1 MSKSNALKQQRDRF
15 LAFAFASAD
24 LFLEVTP
31 SGTISFTLGA
41 AKGLT
46 GIEDAAL
53 SGKNWLE
60 LFAPAEQAKLEHLQ
74 NETIPGK
81 RRGPLIVH
89 MDENINTRKGIVTA
103 IKMPNAENLYVT
115 LSLSNE
121 LMERLATLE
130 EQGFDD
136 SLYNQGQF
144 PKEEG
149 FDDGAYNKNPP
160 PKDETFNDNA
170 YNQSPLPKEEAFDD
184 SLYNQ
189 HKYGPE
195 DGFDDSIYNKGE
207 FLDEAEAVFEFAR
220 TENKDAEITCFD
232 FGRTQTIPEKDMA
245 AIMDE
250 VAALMRA
257 HAIDGKAA
265 AQIKD
270 GSFTLIHDS
279 GITADQIAEKINSMV
294 KAKIPDSEGLEI
306 KSQTIKAD
314 IASTSGEEAARA
326 LSYAVDTFEQGGA
339 EKLEVKSLK
348 DGLKNLATSNKEKI
362 KKLKNMIDRAE
373 FDLRF
378 MPVIDLETKEADH
391 YEIVSHFG
399 DEDTKGWIMLAE
411 DTKLIAKLDLAMC
424 ERALNHIHFKEGG
437 TPRKFSINISR
448 HALNDRKFAD
458 MLLDQLEK
466 RKDLAGRL
474 SIEITDSAHIRNAE
488 KMKQF
493 IQRIRDKG
501 FSVGLDDFDIR
512 PASLELLKALN
523 INYVKLPEKYARR
536 ILKSPDTAVLLRNL
550 TKTCAKSRVAVIA
563 KYVENKNQAAV
574 LKEIGIAY
582 GEGHAFSKISTKPA
596 YIS

>member
-46 GIEDAAL
+46 GIEDTDLA
-53 SGKNWLE
+53 GKNWLE

-74 NETIPGK
+74 SETIPGR

-121 LMERLATLE
+121 LTERLAALE

-136 SLYNQGQF
+136 SLYNQSQF
-144 PKEEG
+144 PKEEI
-149 FDDGAYNKNPP
+149 FDDS
-160 PKDETFNDNA
+160 A
-170 YNQSPLPKEEAFDD
+170 YNQSPHPKEEAFDD
-184 SLYNQ
+184 GLYNQ
-189 HKYGPE
+189 HKYSPE
-195 DGFDDSIYNKGE
+195 DEFDDSIYNKGE

-220 TENKDAEITCFD
+220 TQNKEAEVTCFD
-232 FGRTQTIPEKDMA
+232 FGRTETIPEKDVA

-279 GITADQIAEKINSMV
+279 GVTADQIAEKINEAI
-294 KAKIPDSEGLEI
+294 KAKIPDAEGLEI

-314 IASTSGEEAARA
+314 ISSTSGEEAARA
-326 LSYAVDTFEQGGA
+326 LSYTVGAFEQSGA
-339 EKLEVKSLK
+339 EKLDVKSLK
-348 DGLKNLATSNKEKI
+348 DGLKSLATSNKEKI
-362 KKLKNMIDRAE
+362 KKLKNMIERTE

-378 MPVIDLETKEADH
+378 MPVIDFETKEADH

-399 DEDTKGWIMLAE
+399 DDDTKGWIMLAE
-411 DTKLIAKLDLAMC
+411 DTKLIAKLDLAVC

-448 HALNDRKFAD
+448 HALNDRKFAE

-474 SIEITDSAHIRNAE
+474 SIEITDAAHIRNVE

-493 IQRIRDKG
+493 IQKIRDKG
-501 FSVGLDDFDIR
+501 FSAGLDDFDIR
-512 PASLELLKALN
+512 PASLELLKILN
-523 INYVKLPEKYARR
+523 INYLKLSEKYTRR
-536 ILKSPDTAVLLRNL
+536 ILKSPDTALLLRNL
-550 TKTCAKSRVAVIA
+550 TKTCAKSRIAVIA
-563 KYVENKNQAAV
+563 KYVESKNQAAV

-582 GEGHAFSKISTKPA
+582 GEGHAFAERSTKPA
-596 YIS
+596 YIP